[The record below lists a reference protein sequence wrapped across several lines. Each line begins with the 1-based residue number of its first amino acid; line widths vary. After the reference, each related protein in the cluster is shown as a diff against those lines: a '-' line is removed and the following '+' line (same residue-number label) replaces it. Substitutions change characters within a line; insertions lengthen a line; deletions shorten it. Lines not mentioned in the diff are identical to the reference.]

1 MKIVML
7 ALASIFTESLTYQDN
22 LLADQIQND
31 GNEVIIIAD
40 CFKYQN
46 GKIIETE
53 EEDKILNNGIHLI
66 RKKYINLFGKFVSGK
81 IRAVKGLYCI
91 IENLKPD
98 IIFHHGLQTYEM
110 FTIIKYKTLHPEIK
124 FYVDSHESFNN
135 SATNLL
141 SKYIL
146 HKIFYKKI
154 IESSLPYI
162 DKIFC
167 VGYECFAF
175 LKEMY
180 DVPDDMMEFF
190 PLGGNIFKDIIR
202 IEKRSKIRASLSLRD
217 SDLLLVHSGKMDKKK
232 RTTDIV
238 EAFLDTKA
246 YNLVL
251 VIIGSMTEDVEHKLI
266 PLIEK
271 NPNLHYLGWKKSE
284 ELIDYLCASD
294 LYVQPGGQSA
304 TMQNALCCGSAAALY
319 PHESHKYL
327 LGDSVFYIETVEDMK
342 KLFELI
348 SKDPQKLEDKRIMSF
363 KIAQEKLD
371 YKKLAARLY
380 E

>member
-1 MKIVML
+1 MI
-7 ALASIFTESLTYQDN
+7 ALASVFTESLTYQDN
-22 LLADQIQND
+22 LLADQIRND

-46 GKIIETE
+46 GQIVETD
-53 EEDKILNNGIHLI
+53 EEDKILNNGIRLI
-66 RKKYINLFGKFVSGK
+66 RKKYINLFGNFISNK
-81 IRAVKGLYCI
+81 IRAVKGLYFLL
-91 IENLKPD
+91 EQLEPN

-110 FTIIKYKTLHPEIK
+110 LTIKKYKILHPEIK
-124 FYVDSHESFNN
+124 FYVDSHVDFNN
-135 SATNLL
+135 SATNII
-141 SKYIL
+141 SRYIL

-154 IESSLPYI
+154 IQSSLPYI
-162 DKIFC
+162 DKILC

-180 DVPDDMMEFF
+180 DVPDNMMEFY
-190 PLGGNIFKDIIR
+190 PLGGDIIKENIR
-202 IEKRSKIRASLSLRD
+202 IEKRYKIRASLNLRD

-232 RTTDIV
+232 RTAEIV
-238 EAFLDTKA
+238 EAFLDAKA
-246 YNLVL
+246 NNLVL

-266 PLIEK
+266 PFIEK
-271 NPNLHYLGWKKSE
+271 NPEIRYLGWKNSE
-284 ELIDYLCASD
+284 ELMDYLCASD

-327 LGDSVFYIETVEDMK
+327 LGNSVFYIETVEDMK
-342 KLFELI
+342 NLFKLI
-348 SKDPQKLEDKRIMSF
+348 SKNPQKLEEKRKLSF